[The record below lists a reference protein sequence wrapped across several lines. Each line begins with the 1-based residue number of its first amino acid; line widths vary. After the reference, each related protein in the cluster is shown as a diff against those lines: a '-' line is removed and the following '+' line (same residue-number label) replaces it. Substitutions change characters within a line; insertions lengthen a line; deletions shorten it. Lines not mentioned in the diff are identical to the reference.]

1 MLPRPVNNN
10 GLVLVK
16 LKRHL
21 RYRGYV
27 YVELVRLS
35 ATYEALNY
43 PKRKN
48 KFYKNA
54 SISYGL
60 NCQEILNLSDA
71 SPIDET
77 EADSSIVENESF
89 ESVDD
94 PLNAHRA
101 GGYET
106 TLVPEIRRITEDD
119 NVIMAPDQGK
129 TPVSVL
135 NDDHCEELAFPYL
148 FSTGKFGYKVKRE
161 IPLSPVRYFNQGL
174 LNFRQ
179 SFASDADYYYFF
191 FLQDQLLSNII

>member
-1 MLPRPVNNN
+1 MLPRPLSNN

-27 YVELVRLS
+27 YFEPVRS
-35 ATYEALNY
+35 SEIYEALNY
-43 PKRKN
+43 LKRKS
-48 KFYKNA
+48 KFCKDI

-60 NCQEILNLSDA
+60 NCQEILNLLDA
-71 SPIDET
+71 SAIDET

-106 TLVPEIRRITEDD
+106 TLVPELPRITEDD
-119 NVIMAPDQGK
+119 NVIMAPGQGK

-135 NDDHCEELAFPYL
+135 NDDHCEELAFPYFFL
-148 FSTGKFGYKVKRE
+148 TGKFGFKVKRE
-161 IPLSPVRYFNQGL
+161 MPLSPVTYFNQQL

-179 SFASDADYYYFF
+179 SFASDADYIC
-191 FLQDQLLSNII
+191 LQDQLLSNII